1 MSTEARLKKLE
12 DDAAKA
18 TAPAATLEAEI
29 AEGLES
35 FRKWHGPTDTTR
47 EEFLA
52 FAKGC
57 RCPEENNYSWVCYV
71 DLPYTFYPE
80 DELILREMFRRL
92 KIERTRL

>member
-1 MSTEARLKKLE
+1 MNTQGRLTKLE
-12 DDAAKA
+12 KIAAEEA
-18 TAPAATLEAEI
+18 APEATLEAEI

-71 DLPYTFYPE
+71 DYPYTFYPE
-80 DELILREMFRRL
+80 DELILAEMFRRL